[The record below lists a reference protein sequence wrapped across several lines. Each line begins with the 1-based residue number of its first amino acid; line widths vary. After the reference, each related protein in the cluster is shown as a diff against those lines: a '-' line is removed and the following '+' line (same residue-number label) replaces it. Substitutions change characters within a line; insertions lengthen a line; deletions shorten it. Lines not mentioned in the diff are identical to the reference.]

1 VSRLGFAGVSVVCG
15 VLAAGPYLLVLT
27 GSTVSMIL
35 VYLAQLPL
43 FAAGLWLGTGASA
56 SAGFVAALIL
66 AGSGSLLAA
75 ALFAAL
81 NVVPVVLLVRQSLL
95 ARAGPRNAVDG
106 NALDGNAVDGNT
118 VEWYPPGLMTAW
130 LTGLGLAA
138 AVVTFV
144 FLGGPQATQA
154 ALREALAP
162 ALDRHRGELPPELD
176 ELLTFIAFILPGIV
190 ATSWMVMT
198 ATNGSLAQGLLARF
212 GASWRPSPDLAALGL
227 PMWIP
232 ALLAFAAASTFFGGT
247 ARFIGVNVL
256 IVLAVPFCL
265 AGLAVLHT
273 VARRF
278 PRPAVTLVTFYLL
291 AGVLG
296 WPLLLIALLGL
307 LDSPLGL
314 RRRFA

>member
-1 VSRLGFAGVSVVCG
+1 MSRAGFAGVSVLCG
-15 VLAAGPYLLVLT
+15 ALAAGPYLLVLT
-27 GSTVSMIL
+27 GSTGSMIL

-66 AGSGSLLAA
+66 AGAGNLLAA
-75 ALFAAL
+75 ALFTAL
-81 NVVPVVLLVRQSLL
+81 NVIPVVLLVRQSLL
-95 ARAGPRNAVDG
+95 AKTGLG
-106 NALDGNAVDGNT
+106 NA

-130 LTGLGLAA
+130 LTGLGLLAA
-138 AVVTFV
+138 AVTFV
-144 FLGGPQATQA
+144 FFGGPQAMQA

-162 ALDRHRGELPPELD
+162 ALDRQLGEITPELD
-176 ELLTFIAFILPGIV
+176 EFLAFVAFILPGIV

-198 ATNGSLAQGLLARF
+198 ASNGSLAQGLLARF
-212 GASWRPSPDLAALGL
+212 RVSWRPSPDLAALGL

-232 ALLAFAAASTFFGGT
+232 VLLAFASGATLLGGT

-296 WPLLLIALLGL
+296 WPLVLIALLGL
-307 LDSPLGL
+307 LNSPLGL

>member
-1 VSRLGFAGVSVVCG
+1 MAGIAVSRLGFAGISVVCG
-15 VLAAGPYLLVLT
+15 ALAAGPYLLVLT
-27 GSTVSMIL
+27 GSAGSMVL

-56 SAGFVAALIL
+56 SAGLVGALIL
-66 AGSGSLLAA
+66 VAAGSVPAA

-95 ARAGPRNAVDG
+95 ARAGSG
-106 NALDGNAVDGNT
+106 NA

-130 LTGLGLAA
+130 LTGLGLVAA
-138 AVVTFV
+138 AVTFV
-144 FLGGPQATQA
+144 FLGGPQETQA
-154 ALREALAP
+154 ALREVLAP
-162 ALDRHRGELPPELD
+162 AVDRHLGEIPPELD
-176 ELLTFIAFILPGIV
+176 DLLAFVAFILPGIA
-190 ATSWMVMT
+190 ATSWMAMT
-198 ATNGSLAQGLLARF
+198 ITNGSLAQGLLARF

-232 ALLAFAAASTFFGGT
+232 VLLAFASGATLLGGT
-247 ARFIGVNVL
+247 ARFLGVNVM

-265 AGLAVLHT
+265 AGLAVLHAL
-273 VARRF
+273 ARRF
-278 PRPAVTLVTFYLL
+278 PRPAVALVTFYLL

-307 LDSPLGL
+307 LNSPLGL

>member
-1 VSRLGFAGVSVVCG
+1 VSRLRFAGVSVVCG
-15 VLAAGPYLLVLT
+15 ALAAGPYLLVVT
-27 GSTVSMIL
+27 GSTGSMIL

-43 FAAGLWLGTGASA
+43 FAAGLRLGTGAST
-56 SAGFVAALIL
+56 SAGFVAVLIL
-66 AGSGSLLAA
+66 AGAGSLLAA

-95 ARAGPRNAVDG
+95 ARMGPGSVI
-106 NALDGNAVDGNT
+106 
-118 VEWYPPGLMTAW
+118 EWYPPGLMTAW
-130 LTGLGLAA
+130 LTGLGLVA

-144 FLGGPQATQA
+144 LLGGPQGTQA

-162 ALDRHRGELPPELD
+162 ALDRRLGEITPELD
-176 ELLTFIAFILPGIV
+176 ELLAFVAFILPGIV
-190 ATSWMVMT
+190 ATSWMVMI
-198 ATNGSLAQGLLARF
+198 ASNGSVAQGLLARF

-232 ALLAFAAASTFFGGT
+232 VLLAFASGATLLGGT
-247 ARFIGVNVL
+247 ARFIGINVL

-278 PRPAVTLVTFYLL
+278 PRPAVTLTVLYLL
-291 AGVLG
+291 VGVLG

-314 RRRFA
+314 RRRFALPLRIGGN

>member
-1 VSRLGFAGVSVVCG
+1 VSRLGFAGMSVVCG
-15 VLAAGPYLLVLT
+15 GLAAGPYLLVLA
-27 GSTVSMIL
+27 GSTGSMIL

-43 FAAGLWLGTGASA
+43 FAAGLWLGTGAA
-56 SAGFVAALIL
+56 AAAGLIAALIL
-66 AGSGSLLAA
+66 AGAGNLLASGI
-75 ALFAAL
+75 FAAL
-81 NVVPVVLLVRQSLL
+81 NIVPVVLLVRQSLL
-95 ARAGPRNAVDG
+95 FRTAPG
-106 NALDGNAVDGNT
+106 NA
-118 VEWYPPGLMTAW
+118 VEWYPPGLLTAW
-130 LTGLGLAA
+130 LTGLGLVAA
-138 AVVTFV
+138 AVTFV
-144 FLGGPQATQA
+144 FFGGPQGMQA

-162 ALDRHRGELPPELD
+162 ALDRRLGEITPEID
-176 ELLTFIAFILPGIV
+176 ELLAFVAFIFPGII

-198 ATNGSLAQGLLARF
+198 ASNGILAQGLLARF
-212 GASWRPSPDLAALGL
+212 GASWRPSPDLAALAL

-232 ALLAFAAASTFFGGT
+232 VLLAVASGATLLGGT

-265 AGLAVLHT
+265 AGLAVLHA

-278 PRPAVTLVTFYLL
+278 PRPAVTLTVFYLL

>member
-1 VSRLGFAGVSVVCG
+1 MSRLGFAGVSVVCG
-15 VLAAGPYLLVLT
+15 ALAAGPYLLVLT
-27 GSTVSMIL
+27 GSTGSMIL

-43 FAAGLWLGTGASA
+43 FAAGLWLGAGASA
-56 SAGFVAALIL
+56 SAGLVAALL
-66 AGSGSLLAA
+66 VAGIGSLPAA
-75 ALFAAL
+75 ALFGAL

-95 ARAGPRNAVDG
+95 ARTGSG
-106 NALDGNAVDGNT
+106 NA

-130 LTGLGLAA
+130 LTGLGLVAA
-138 AVVTFV
+138 AVTFV
-144 FLGGPQATQA
+144 FFGGPQATQA
-154 ALREALAP
+154 TLREALAP
-162 ALDRHRGELPPELD
+162 ALDRHLGEITPELD
-176 ELLTFIAFILPGIV
+176 GLLAFVGFILPGII

-198 ATNGSLAQGLLARF
+198 VTNGSLAQGSLARF

-232 ALLAFAAASTFFGGT
+232 VLLAFASGATLLGGT
-247 ARFIGVNVL
+247 VRFIGVNVL

-278 PRPAVTLVTFYLL
+278 PRPAVTLTTFYLL

-296 WPLLLIALLGL
+296 WPLVLIALLGL

>member
-1 VSRLGFAGVSVVCG
+1 VSRLGFAGVSLVCG
-15 VLAAGPYLLVLT
+15 VLAAAPYLLVLT
-27 GSTVSMIL
+27 GSTGSMIL

-66 AGSGSLLAA
+66 AAAGSMSAA

-95 ARAGPRNAVDG
+95 ARTGP
-106 NALDGNAVDGNT
+106 GNT

-130 LTGLGLAA
+130 LTGLGLVAA
-138 AVVTFV
+138 AVTFV

-154 ALREALAP
+154 ALREVLAP
-162 ALDRHRGELPPELD
+162 ALDRHLGEIPPELD
-176 ELLTFIAFILPGIV
+176 ELLAFVAFILPGIV

-198 ATNGSLAQGLLARF
+198 ITDGCLAQGLLARF

-232 ALLAFAAASTFFGGT
+232 VLLAFAAGTTLLGGT
-247 ARFIGVNVL
+247 ARFIGLNVM

-278 PRPAVTLVTFYLL
+278 PRPALTLVTFYLL

-296 WPLLLIALLGL
+296 WPFLLIALLGL

>member
-1 VSRLGFAGVSVVCG
+1 MSRLGFAGASVVCG
-15 VLAAGPYLLVLT
+15 VFAAGPYLLVLT
-27 GSTVSMIL
+27 GSTGSMIL

-43 FAAGLWLGTGASA
+43 FAAGLWLGTGASV

-66 AGSGSLLAA
+66 AGAGSLPAA
-75 ALFAAL
+75 ALFAAV

-95 ARAGPRNAVDG
+95 ARTGPSK
-106 NALDGNAVDGNT
+106 AL
-118 VEWYPPGLMTAW
+118 EWYPPGLITAW
-130 LTGLGLAA
+130 LAAFGLVAA
-138 AVVTFV
+138 AAAFL
-144 FLGGPQATQA
+144 FLGGPQGTQG
-154 ALREALAP
+154 ALREVLAP
-162 ALDRHRGELPPELD
+162 ALDRHLGEIPPELD
-176 ELLTFIAFILPGIV
+176 ELLAFVAFILPGIV

-232 ALLAFAAASTFFGGT
+232 VLLAFAAAATLLGGT
-247 ARFIGVNVL
+247 ARFIGVNMM

-291 AGVLG
+291 AGFLG

-307 LDSPLGL
+307 LNSPLGL

>member
-1 VSRLGFAGVSVVCG
+1 MSRAGFAGVSVLCG
-15 VLAAGPYLLVLT
+15 ALAAGPYLLVLT
-27 GSTVSMIL
+27 GSTGSMIL

-43 FAAGLWLGTGASA
+43 FAAGLWLGTGAAA

-66 AGSGSLLAA
+66 AGAGNLLAA
-75 ALFAAL
+75 ALFTAL

-95 ARAGPRNAVDG
+95 AKTGPG
-106 NALDGNAVDGNT
+106 NA

-130 LTGLGLAA
+130 LTGLGLLAA
-138 AVVTFV
+138 AVTFV
-144 FLGGPQATQA
+144 FFGGPQAMQA

-162 ALDRHRGELPPELD
+162 ALDRQLGEITPELD
-176 ELLTFIAFILPGIV
+176 EFLAFVAFILPGIV

-198 ATNGSLAQGLLARF
+198 ASNGSLAQGLLARF
-212 GASWRPSPDLAALGL
+212 RVSWRPSPDLAALGL

-232 ALLAFAAASTFFGGT
+232 VLLAFASGATLLGGT

-296 WPLLLIALLGL
+296 WPLVLIALLGL
-307 LDSPLGL
+307 LNSPLGL

>member
-27 GSTVSMIL
+27 GSTGSMIL

-43 FAAGLWLGTGASA
+43 FAAGLWLGMGCSA
-56 SAGFVAALIL
+56 LAGLVAAVIL
-66 AGSGSLLAA
+66 AGAGSLPAA

-81 NVVPVVLLVRQSLL
+81 NVVPVLLLVRQSLL
-95 ARAGPRNAVDG
+95 ARGSHGDA
-106 NALDGNAVDGNT
+106 

-130 LTGLGLAA
+130 LTGFGLVAA
-138 AVVTFV
+138 AVTFV
-144 FLGGPQATQA
+144 FLGGPQGAQA
-154 ALREALAP
+154 ALREVLAP
-162 ALDRHRGELPPELD
+162 ALDRQLGEITPELD
-176 ELLTFIAFILPGIV
+176 ELLAFAAFILPGII

-198 ATNGSLAQGLLARF
+198 ATNGCLAQGLLARF

-278 PRPAVTLVTFYLL
+278 PRPAVTLAAFYLV
-291 AGVLG
+291 AGFLG

>member
-1 VSRLGFAGVSVVCG
+1 MAVVCG
-15 VLAAGPYLLVLT
+15 ALAAGPYLLVLT
-27 GSTVSMIL
+27 GSTESMIL
-35 VYLAQLPL
+35 VYLTQLPL

-66 AGSGSLLAA
+66 AGAGNLLAA

-95 ARAGPRNAVDG
+95 ARTGPG
-106 NALDGNAVDGNT
+106 NA

-130 LTGLGLAA
+130 LTSLGLVAA
-138 AVVTFV
+138 AVTFV
-144 FLGGPQATQA
+144 FFGGPQAMQA
-154 ALREALAP
+154 ALREALAA
-162 ALDRHRGELPPELD
+162 ALDRRLGEITPELD
-176 ELLTFIAFILPGIV
+176 QFLAVVAFILPGIV

-198 ATNGSLAQGLLARF
+198 ASNGSLAQGLLARF
-212 GASWRPSPDLAALGL
+212 RVSWRPSPDLAALGL

-232 ALLAFAAASTFFGGT
+232 VLLAFASGATLLGGT

-296 WPLLLIALLGL
+296 WPLVLIALLGL

>member
-1 VSRLGFAGVSVVCG
+1 VV
-15 VLAAGPYLLVLT
+15 AAGPYLLVLIGST
-27 GSTVSMIL
+27 GSMIF

-43 FAAGLWLGTGASA
+43 FAAGLWLGMGAPA
-56 SAGFVAALIL
+56 SAGLVAALIL
-66 AGSGSLLAA
+66 AAASSLPAA

-81 NVVPVVLLVRQSLL
+81 NVVPVLLLVRQSLL
-95 ARAGPRNAVDG
+95 ARRGPG
-106 NALDGNAVDGNT
+106 NA

-130 LTGLGLAA
+130 LTGFGLVAA
-138 AVVTFV
+138 AVTLV
-144 FLGGPQATQA
+144 FLGGPQGAQA
-154 ALREALAP
+154 ALREVLAP
-162 ALDRHRGELPPELD
+162 ALDRHLGEITPELD
-176 ELLTFIAFILPGIV
+176 ELLAFVAFILPGII

-198 ATNGSLAQGLLARF
+198 ATNGCLAQGLLARF

-227 PMWIP
+227 PVWIP
-232 ALLAFAAASTFFGGT
+232 MLLAFAAGATLLGGT
-247 ARFIGVNVL
+247 ARFIGVNVM

-291 AGVLG
+291 AGFLG

>member
-1 VSRLGFAGVSVVCG
+1 MSRLGFAGVSVACG
-15 VLAAGPYLLVLT
+15 VVAAGPYLLVLI
-27 GSTVSMIL
+27 GSTASMIL

-43 FAAGLWLGTGASA
+43 FAAGLWLGMGASA
-56 SAGFVAALIL
+56 SAGLVAALIL
-66 AGSGSLLAA
+66 AAAGSLPAA

-81 NVVPVVLLVRQSLL
+81 NVVPVLLLVRQSLL
-95 ARAGPRNAVDG
+95 ARRGPG
-106 NALDGNAVDGNT
+106 NA

-130 LTGLGLAA
+130 LTGFGLVAA
-138 AVVTFV
+138 AVTLV
-144 FLGGPQATQA
+144 FLGGPQDAQAT
-154 ALREALAP
+154 LRGVLAP
-162 ALDRHRGELPPELD
+162 ALDRHLGEITPELD
-176 ELLTFIAFILPGIV
+176 ELLAFIAFILPGII

-198 ATNGSLAQGLLARF
+198 ATNGCLAQGLLARF

-232 ALLAFAAASTFFGGT
+232 MLLAFAAGATLLGGT
-247 ARFIGVNVL
+247 ARFIGVNVM

-278 PRPAVTLVTFYLL
+278 PRPAVTLLTFYLL
-291 AGVLG
+291 AGFLG

>member
-1 VSRLGFAGVSVVCG
+1 VSRLGFAGMSVVCG
-15 VLAAGPYLLVLT
+15 GLAAGPYLLVLA
-27 GSTVSMIL
+27 GSTGSMIL

-43 FAAGLWLGTGASA
+43 FAAGLWLGTGAA
-56 SAGFVAALIL
+56 AAAGLIAALIL
-66 AGSGSLLAA
+66 AGAGNLLASG
-75 ALFAAL
+75 LFAAL
-81 NVVPVVLLVRQSLL
+81 NIVPVVLLVRQSLL
-95 ARAGPRNAVDG
+95 FRTAPG
-106 NALDGNAVDGNT
+106 NA
-118 VEWYPPGLMTAW
+118 VEWYPPGLLTAW
-130 LTGLGLAA
+130 LTGLGLVVAA
-138 AVVTFV
+138 VTFV
-144 FLGGPQATQA
+144 FFGGPQGMQA

-162 ALDRHRGELPPELD
+162 VLDRRLGEITPEID
-176 ELLTFIAFILPGIV
+176 ELLAFVAFIFPGII

-198 ATNGSLAQGLLARF
+198 ASNGILAQGLLARF
-212 GASWRPSPDLAALGL
+212 GASWRPSPDLAALSL

-232 ALLAFAAASTFFGGT
+232 VLVAVASGATLLGGT

-265 AGLAVLHT
+265 AGLAVLHA

-278 PRPAVTLVTFYLL
+278 PRPAVTLTVFYLL

>member
-1 VSRLGFAGVSVVCG
+1 MSRLAFAGVSVVCG
-15 VLAAGPYLLVLT
+15 VLAAGPYLMALT
-27 GSTVSMIL
+27 GSTGSMIL

-56 SAGFVAALIL
+56 SAGLVAALIL
-66 AGSGSLLAA
+66 AGAGNLLAA
-75 ALFAAL
+75 AVFAVL
-81 NVVPVVLLVRQSLL
+81 NVIPVVLLVRQSLL
-95 ARAGPRNAVDG
+95 ARTGAANA
-106 NALDGNAVDGNT
+106 
-118 VEWYPPGLMTAW
+118 VEWYPPGLLTAW

-138 AVVTFV
+138 AAVTLV
-144 FLGGPQATQA
+144 FFGGPQAMQA
-154 ALREALAP
+154 ALRELLAP
-162 ALDRHRGELPPELD
+162 ALDRRLDEFVPEHD
-176 ELLTFIAFILPGIV
+176 ELLAFIAFILPGII

-227 PMWIP
+227 PVWIP
-232 ALLAFAAASTFFGGT
+232 VLLAFAAGATLLGGT
-247 ARFIGVNVL
+247 ARFFGINVM

-278 PRPAVTLVTFYLL
+278 PRPAITLVTFYVL
-291 AGVLG
+291 AGIFG
-296 WPLLLIALLGL
+296 WPLLLIAVLGL

-314 RRRFA
+314 RRRFAQP

>member
-1 VSRLGFAGVSVVCG
+1 MRRWPL
-15 VLAAGPYLLVLT
+15 P
-27 GSTVSMIL
+27 ST
-35 VYLAQLPL
+35 
-43 FAAGLWLGTGASA
+43 
-56 SAGFVAALIL
+56 
-66 AGSGSLLAA
+66 
-75 ALFAAL
+75 
-81 NVVPVVLLVRQSLL
+81 
-95 ARAGPRNAVDG
+95 
-106 NALDGNAVDGNT
+106 
-118 VEWYPPGLMTAW
+118 
-130 LTGLGLAA
+130 
-138 AVVTFV
+138 
-144 FLGGPQATQA
+144 
-154 ALREALAP
+154 
-162 ALDRHRGELPPELD
+162 
-176 ELLTFIAFILPGIV
+176 
-190 ATSWMVMT
+190 ATSWMMMT
-198 ATNGSLAQGLLARF
+198 ASNGSLAQGLLARF

-232 ALLAFAAASTFFGGT
+232 VLLAFAAGATLFGGI

-278 PRPAVTLVTFYLL
+278 PRPAVTLTVFYLL

>member
-1 VSRLGFAGVSVVCG
+1 MSRLGFAGVSLVCG

-27 GSTVSMIL
+27 GSTGSMIL

-66 AGSGSLLAA
+66 ASAGSLPAVG
-75 ALFAAL
+75 LFAAL
-81 NVVPVVLLVRQSLL
+81 NVIPVALLVRQSLL
-95 ARAGPRNAVDG
+95 ARTGPG
-106 NALDGNAVDGNT
+106 NA
-118 VEWYPPGLMTAW
+118 VEWYPPGLMAAW
-130 LTGLGLAA
+130 LTGLGLVAA
-138 AVVTFV
+138 AVTLV
-144 FLGGPQATQA
+144 FFDGPQGMQAT
-154 ALREALAP
+154 LREALAP
-162 ALDRHRGELPPELD
+162 ALDRHLGEITPELD
-176 ELLTFIAFILPGIV
+176 ESLSIIAFILPGIV

-232 ALLAFAAASTFFGGT
+232 VLLAVAAGATLLGGT
-247 ARFIGVNVL
+247 VRFIGVNVL

-265 AGLAVLHT
+265 AGLAVLYT

-291 AGVLG
+291 AGLLG

>member
-1 VSRLGFAGVSVVCG
+1 MSRLGFAGVSVVCG
-15 VLAAGPYLLVLT
+15 ALAAGPYLLVLT
-27 GSTVSMIL
+27 GSTGSMIL

-56 SAGFVAALIL
+56 SAGLVAALL
-66 AGSGSLLAA
+66 VAGIGSLPAA
-75 ALFAAL
+75 ALFGAL

-95 ARAGPRNAVDG
+95 ARTGSG
-106 NALDGNAVDGNT
+106 NA

-130 LTGLGLAA
+130 LTGLGLVAA
-138 AVVTFV
+138 AVTFV
-144 FLGGPQATQA
+144 FFGGPQATQA
-154 ALREALAP
+154 TLREALAP
-162 ALDRHRGELPPELD
+162 ALDRHLGEITPELD
-176 ELLTFIAFILPGIV
+176 GLLAFVGFILPGII

-198 ATNGSLAQGLLARF
+198 VTNGSLAQGSLARF

-232 ALLAFAAASTFFGGT
+232 VLLAFASGATLLGGT
-247 ARFIGVNVL
+247 VRFIGVNVL

-278 PRPAVTLVTFYLL
+278 PRPAVTLTTFYLL

-296 WPLLLIALLGL
+296 WPLVLIALLGL
-307 LDSPLGL
+307 LNSPLGL

>member
-1 VSRLGFAGVSVVCG
+1 MGRLAVAGVATLCG
-15 VLAAGPYLLVLT
+15 ALGACPYLAPLGGT
-27 GSTVSMIL
+27 PGSLIL
-35 VYLAQLPL
+35 VYLSQLPL
-43 FAAGLWLGTGASA
+43 FIGGLWGGATA
-56 SAGFVAALIL
+56 AAL
-66 AGSGSLLAA
+66 AGITASLMLLAA
-75 ALFAAL
+75 SNVMAVIMFAAL
-81 NVVPVVLLVRQSLL
+81 NVVPVILLVRQALL
-95 ARAGPRNAVDG
+95 ARTGADG
-106 NALDGNAVDGNT
+106 A
-118 VEWYPPGLMTAW
+118 VEWYPPGLLTAW
-130 LTGLGLAA
+130 LTGLGLVAA
-138 AVVTFV
+138 AVTFV
-144 FLGGPQATQA
+144 FFGGPQGTQT
-154 ALREALAP
+154 ALREALVP
-162 ALDRHRGELPPELD
+162 SLDRHLGEITPELD
-176 ELLTFIAFILPGIV
+176 ELLSFIAFILPGIV

-198 ATNGSLAQGLLARF
+198 TTNGSLAQGLLARF

-232 ALLAFAAASTFFGGT
+232 VLLAFAAGATLFGGT

-291 AGVLG
+291 AGFLG
-296 WPLLLIALLGL
+296 WPLLLIAVLGL

>member
-1 VSRLGFAGVSVVCG
+1 VSRLGFAGVSVVCA

-27 GSTVSMIL
+27 GSTGSMIL

-56 SAGFVAALIL
+56 SAGLVAALLL
-66 AGSGSLLAA
+66 AGAGSLPAA
-75 ALFAAL
+75 ALFAAV
-81 NVVPVVLLVRQSLL
+81 NVGPVVLLVRQSLL
-95 ARAGPRNAVDG
+95 ARTGHG
-106 NALDGNAVDGNT
+106 NA
-118 VEWYPPGLMTAW
+118 VEWYPPGLLTAW
-130 LTGLGLAA
+130 LTGLGLVAA
-138 AVVTFV
+138 GVMFV
-144 FLGGPQATQA
+144 FLGGPQDMQA
-154 ALREALAP
+154 ALREVLAP
-162 ALDRHRGELPPELD
+162 ALDRHHGEVAPEFGELLA
-176 ELLTFIAFILPGIV
+176 FVAFILPGII

-198 ATNGSLAQGLLARF
+198 LTNGSLAQGLLARF
-212 GASWRPSPDLAALGL
+212 GANWRPSPDLAALGL

-232 ALLAFAAASTFFGGT
+232 VLLAFAAGATLLGGT
-247 ARFIGVNVL
+247 ARFIGVNVM

-291 AGVLG
+291 AGFLG

>member
-1 VSRLGFAGVSVVCG
+1 
-15 VLAAGPYLLVLT
+15 
-27 GSTVSMIL
+27 
-35 VYLAQLPL
+35 
-43 FAAGLWLGTGASA
+43 
-56 SAGFVAALIL
+56 
-66 AGSGSLLAA
+66 
-75 ALFAAL
+75 
-81 NVVPVVLLVRQSLL
+81 
-95 ARAGPRNAVDG
+95 
-106 NALDGNAVDGNT
+106 
-118 VEWYPPGLMTAW
+118 MTAW
-130 LTGLGLAA
+130 LTGLGLVAA
-138 AVVTFV
+138 AVTFV
-144 FLGGPQATQA
+144 FFGGPQGMQA

-162 ALDRHRGELPPELD
+162 ALDRRLGEITPELD
-176 ELLTFIAFILPGIV
+176 ELLAFVGFILPGIV
-190 ATSWMVMT
+190 ATSWMAMT
-198 ATNGSLAQGLLARF
+198 LTNGSLAQGLLARF

-232 ALLAFAAASTFFGGT
+232 VLLAFASGATLLGGT

-278 PRPAVTLVTFYLL
+278 PRPAVTLTVFYLL

>member
-95 ARAGPRNAVDG
+95 ARANPRNAVDG
-106 NALDGNAVDGNT
+106 NAVDGNA

>member
-1 VSRLGFAGVSVVCG
+1 MSRLGFAGMSVVCG
-15 VLAAGPYLLVLT
+15 GLAAGPYLLVLA
-27 GSTVSMIL
+27 GSTGSMIL

-43 FAAGLWLGTGASA
+43 FAAGLWLGTGAA
-56 SAGFVAALIL
+56 AAAGLIAALIL
-66 AGSGSLLAA
+66 AGAGNLLASG
-75 ALFAAL
+75 LFAAL
-81 NVVPVVLLVRQSLL
+81 NIVPVVLLVRQSLL
-95 ARAGPRNAVDG
+95 FRTAPG
-106 NALDGNAVDGNT
+106 NA
-118 VEWYPPGLMTAW
+118 VEWYPPGLLTAW
-130 LTGLGLAA
+130 LTGLGLVVAA
-138 AVVTFV
+138 VTFV
-144 FLGGPQATQA
+144 FFGGPQGMQA

-162 ALDRHRGELPPELD
+162 VLDRRLGEITPEID
-176 ELLTFIAFILPGIV
+176 ELLAFVAFIFPGII

-198 ATNGSLAQGLLARF
+198 ASNGILAQGLLARF
-212 GASWRPSPDLAALGL
+212 GASWRPSPDLAALSL

-232 ALLAFAAASTFFGGT
+232 VLVAVASGATLLGGT

-265 AGLAVLHT
+265 AGLAVLHA

-278 PRPAVTLVTFYLL
+278 PRPAVTLTVFYLL

>member
-1 VSRLGFAGVSVVCG
+1 VSAVCG
-15 VLAAGPYLLVLT
+15 ILAAGPYLLVLT
-27 GSTVSMIL
+27 GSTGSMIL

-56 SAGFVAALIL
+56 SAGIVAALIL
-66 AGSGSLLAA
+66 SGAGSVLAA

-95 ARAGPRNAVDG
+95 ARTGPENA
-106 NALDGNAVDGNT
+106 

-130 LTGLGLAA
+130 LTGLGLVAA
-138 AVVTFV
+138 AVMFV
-144 FLGGPQATQA
+144 FLGGPHDMQAT
-154 ALREALAP
+154 LREVLAP
-162 ALDRHRGELPPELD
+162 ALDHRLGEITPELD
-176 ELLTFIAFILPGIV
+176 ELLAFVAFILPGIV

-198 ATNGSLAQGLLARF
+198 VSNGTLTQGLLARF

-232 ALLAFAAASTFFGGT
+232 ILLAFAAAATLLGGT
-247 ARFIGVNVL
+247 ARFIGVNL
-256 IVLAVPFCL
+256 MIVLAVPFCL

-278 PRPAVTLVTFYLL
+278 PRPAVTLATFYLL

>member
-15 VLAAGPYLLVLT
+15 ALAAGPYLLVLT
-27 GSTVSMIL
+27 GSTGSMIF

-66 AGSGSLLAA
+66 AGAGNLLAA
-75 ALFAAL
+75 ALFGAL

-95 ARAGPRNAVDG
+95 ARTGP
-106 NALDGNAVDGNT
+106 GNT

-130 LTGLGLAA
+130 LTGFGLVAA
-138 AVVTFV
+138 AVTLV
-144 FLGGPQATQA
+144 FLGGPQGAEA
-154 ALREALAP
+154 ALHEALAP
-162 ALDRHRGELPPELD
+162 ALDRHLGEIPPELD
-176 ELLTFIAFILPGIV
+176 ELLAFVAFILPGIA
-190 ATSWMVMT
+190 ATSWMMMT
-198 ATNGSLAQGLLARF
+198 ASNGSLAQGLLARF

-232 ALLAFAAASTFFGGT
+232 VLLAFASGATLLGGT

-278 PRPAVTLVTFYLL
+278 PRPAVTLTVFYLL

>member
-15 VLAAGPYLLVLT
+15 LLAAGPYLLVLI
-27 GSTVSMIL
+27 GSTGSMIL

-56 SAGFVAALIL
+56 SAGLVAGLTL
-66 AGSGSLLAA
+66 AGADSLPAA
-75 ALFAAL
+75 ALFAGL

-95 ARAGPRNAVDG
+95 ARTGPG
-106 NALDGNAVDGNT
+106 NA
-118 VEWYPPGLMTAW
+118 VEWYPPGLITAW
-130 LTGLGLAA
+130 LTGLGLMAA
-138 AVVTFV
+138 AVTFA
-144 FLGGPQATQA
+144 FFGDPQGTQT
-154 ALREALAP
+154 ALHEALVP
-162 ALDRHRGELPPELD
+162 YLGEITPELD
-176 ELLTFIAFILPGIV
+176 ELLSFIAFILPGIV

-232 ALLAFAAASTFFGGT
+232 VLLAFAAGATLFGGT

-291 AGVLG
+291 AGFLG
-296 WPLLLIALLGL
+296 WPLLLIAVLGL

>member
-1 VSRLGFAGVSVVCG
+1 MSRAGFAGVSVLCG
-15 VLAAGPYLLVLT
+15 ALAAGPYLLVLT
-27 GSTVSMIL
+27 GSTGSMIL

-66 AGSGSLLAA
+66 AGAGNLLAA
-75 ALFAAL
+75 ALFTAL
-81 NVVPVVLLVRQSLL
+81 NVIPVVLLVRQSLL
-95 ARAGPRNAVDG
+95 AKTGLG
-106 NALDGNAVDGNT
+106 NA

-130 LTGLGLAA
+130 LTGLGLLAA
-138 AVVTFV
+138 AVTFV
-144 FLGGPQATQA
+144 FFGGPQAMQA

-162 ALDRHRGELPPELD
+162 ALDRQLGEITPELD
-176 ELLTFIAFILPGIV
+176 EFLAFVAFILPGIV

-198 ATNGSLAQGLLARF
+198 ASNGSLAQGLLARF
-212 GASWRPSPDLAALGL
+212 RVSWRPSPDLAALGL

-232 ALLAFAAASTFFGGT
+232 VLLAFASGATLLGGT

-296 WPLLLIALLGL
+296 WPLVLIALLGL